1 MKAILGGRIVTPS
14 AIVDGMAVLFEDR
27 ILDLV
32 PESAVP
38 EQAEKIQANGN
49 YVLPGLV
56 DMHIHGYLGAD
67 ASDGTAEGLKTMAEG
82 VAKNGVT
89 SFLPFS
95 FTNVTQARHGVPF
108 SVMAQRP
115 HVRPRQL

>member
-38 EQAEKIQANGN
+38 
-49 YVLPGLV
+49 
-56 DMHIHGYLGAD
+56 
-67 ASDGTAEGLKTMAEG
+67 
-82 VAKNGVT
+82 
-89 SFLPFS
+89 
-95 FTNVTQARHGVPF
+95 
-108 SVMAQRP
+108 
-115 HVRPRQL
+115 

>member
-38 EQAEKIQANGN
+38 EQAEKIRANGN

-67 ASDGTAEGLKTMAEG
+67 ASDGTAEGLKTMA
-82 VAKNGVT
+82 
-89 SFLPFS
+89 
-95 FTNVTQARHGVPF
+95 
-108 SVMAQRP
+108 
-115 HVRPRQL
+115 

>member
-38 EQAEKIQANGN
+38 EQAEKIRANGN

-56 DMHIHGYLGAD
+56 DMHI
-67 ASDGTAEGLKTMAEG
+67 TAI
-82 VAKNGVT
+82 
-89 SFLPFS
+89 S
-95 FTNVTQARHGVPF
+95 
-108 SVMAQRP
+108 AQTRP
-115 HVRPRQL
+115 TARPRA